1 MVYLITLPSIK
12 YSPYM
17 SEEQQA
23 CHASAMNNTLLKYA
37 VGKWKYEDGFW
48 FIIVHEEVDLAIL
61 KLVHGGVIRT
71 VLKQESEDIAF
82 NKMMMTDMLD
92 Y

>member
-1 MVYLITLPSIK
+1 
-12 YSPYM
+12 
-17 SEEQQA
+17 
-23 CHASAMNNTLLKYA
+23 
-37 VGKWKYEDGFW
+37 
-48 FIIVHEEVDLAIL
+48 VHEEVDLAIL